1 MWYTNNNVGNT
12 KQSPIQ
18 KEVKTMTDLEIIE
31 RLQNGD
37 NIRIGNS
44 TISDNTVRNWDNI
57 LITFPSRQ
65 EAINYFITINNL
77 CQA

>member
-1 MWYTNNNVGNT
+1 
-12 KQSPIQ
+12 
-18 KEVKTMTDLEIIE
+18 MTDIEIIE

-37 NIRIGNS
+37 IIRIGNS
-44 TISDNTVRNWDNI
+44 VISDNTVRNWDNTEV
-57 LITFPSRQ
+57 TFPSRQ

>member
-1 MWYTNNNVGNT
+1 
-12 KQSPIQ
+12 
-18 KEVKTMTDLEIIE
+18 MTDTEIIA

-44 TISDNTVRNWDNI
+44 TISDNTVRNWDNV
-57 LITFPSRQ
+57 LVTFSSRQ

>member
-1 MWYTNNNVGNT
+1 
-12 KQSPIQ
+12 
-18 KEVKTMTDLEIIE
+18 MTDLEIIE

-57 LITFPSRQ
+57 VVTFPSRQ
-65 EAINYFITINNL
+65 EAINYFITINNI

>member
-1 MWYTNNNVGNT
+1 MKEIKNSNQY
-12 KQSPIQ
+12 
-18 KEVKTMTDLEIIE
+18 KEVKTMIELEIIE

-65 EAINYFITINNL
+65 EAISYFITINDL

>member
-1 MWYTNNNVGNT
+1 
-12 KQSPIQ
+12 
-18 KEVKTMTDLEIIE
+18 MTDIEIIE

-44 TISDNTVRNWDNI
+44 TISDNTVRNWDNV
-57 LITFPSRQ
+57 LVTFPNRQ
-65 EAINYFITINNL
+65 EAISYFITINNL

>member
-1 MWYTNNNVGNT
+1 MTNT
-12 KQSPIQ
+12 
-18 KEVKTMTDLEIIE
+18 EIIE

-44 TISDNTVRNWDNI
+44 TISDNTVRNCDNI
-57 LITFPSRQ
+57 VITFPSRQ
-65 EAINYFITINNL
+65 EAIDYFITINNL

>member
-1 MWYTNNNVGNT
+1 
-12 KQSPIQ
+12 
-18 KEVKTMTDLEIIE
+18 MTDREIIE

-44 TISDNTVRNWDNI
+44 TISDNTVRNWDNV
-57 LITFPSRQ
+57 LVTFPNRQ
-65 EAINYFITINNL
+65 EAISYFITINGL

>member
-1 MWYTNNNVGNT
+1 MWYTNNKIRNKKTVTNT
-12 KQSPIQ
+12 

-44 TISDNTVRNWDNI
+44 TISDNTVRNWDNV
-57 LITFPSRQ
+57 LVAFPNRQ
-65 EAINYFITINNL
+65 EAINYFITINGL
-77 CQA
+77 CQE